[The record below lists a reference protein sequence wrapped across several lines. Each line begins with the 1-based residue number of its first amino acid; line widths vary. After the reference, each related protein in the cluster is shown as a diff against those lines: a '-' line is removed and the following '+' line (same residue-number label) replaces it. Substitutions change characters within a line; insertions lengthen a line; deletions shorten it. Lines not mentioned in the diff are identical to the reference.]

1 MARIRTIKPEF
12 FTSEDIVALSP
23 LARLL
28 YVALWCEADRE
39 GRMAWKPRTFKMRY
53 LPADTCDIDALCAEL
68 VGSGLVTLYG
78 DGFAFIP
85 SFAKHQHVN
94 PRETPSRLPDPDASI
109 TRGARVGH
117 ASATDGARDSDAQG
131 GKEGKGK
138 EGEST
143 RADARIAPADAVA
156 APDLGAKI
164 EARGTKLP
172 EGWEPS
178 EEIKAWARQERP
190 DLDMDRTLAAFRD
203 YWRAQPGTKG
213 RKADWPATFRNWV
226 RNEKRLPG
234 STTGAEVD
242 RAPVTHD
249 AIETQRRLV
258 AESEAKARKAWEAKQ
273 AAGGAP

>member
-12 FTSEDIVALSP
+12 FTSESIVALSP

-53 LPADTCDIDALCAEL
+53 LPADACDIDALCAEL
-68 VGSGLVTLYG
+68 VAGGLVALYG
-78 DGFAFIP
+78 DGFAGIP
-85 SFAKHQHVN
+85 KFAKHQHIN
-94 PRETPSRLPDPDASI
+94 PREAASGLPDPDASS
-109 TRGARVGH
+109 TRDARVGH
-117 ASATDGARDSDAQG
+117 ASVTAESRDSDAQG

-138 EGEST
+138 EGERT
-143 RADARIAPADAVA
+143 RADARTAPADAVA

-178 EEIKAWARQERP
+178 EDIKAWARQERP

-203 YWRAQPGTKG
+203 YWRAQPGAKG

-234 STTGAEVD
+234 STTGAALD
-242 RAPVTHD
+242 RVPVTHD